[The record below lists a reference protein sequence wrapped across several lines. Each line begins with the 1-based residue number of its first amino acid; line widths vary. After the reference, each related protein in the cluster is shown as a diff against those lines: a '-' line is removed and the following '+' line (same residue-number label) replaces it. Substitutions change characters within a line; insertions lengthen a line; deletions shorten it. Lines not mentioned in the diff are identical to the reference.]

1 MSAGPHCSMLLV
13 EDDPVDLDLILR
25 ALTPHIE
32 PDWISVAR
40 DGEEVLARVE
50 HWGRGTQPPPQLI
63 LLDLKLPGIDGLEVL
78 RRLRSSEPGRLIP
91 VVVLTSSD
99 EPRDIQA
106 AYDLGANSY
115 VVKPINY
122 ERFLEGLHQINRYWC
137 CTNRPPS

>member
-25 ALTPHIE
+25 ALAPHIE
-32 PDWISVAR
+32 SDGIGIAR
-40 DGEEVLARVE
+40 DGEQVLAWVE
-50 HWGRGTQPPPQLI
+50 HWEHGTHPPPQLI
-63 LLDLKLPGIDGLEVL
+63 LLDLKLPGIGGLEVL
-78 RRLRSSEPGRLIP
+78 RRLRGSEPGRLIP

-115 VVKPINY
+115 IVKPINY

-137 CTNRPPS
+137 RTNRPPS